1 MIDSDDPFLVTS
13 QLGIKSVLRA
23 LVVQKTL
30 VHLRLEQHGQA
41 IITTLLDVDAD
52 LNRVVIDAAANPDF
66 NARLLRAPR
75 LHFDARVDQ
84 ISVQFHTGQ
93 ATQCLFEQRDAFSLP
108 YPDAL
113 RRLQRRENFRID
125 IPVSTPLFCEIP
137 IKGGKNVV
145 LPVKDISA
153 GGVALLDR
161 NEDFPLTEGALLKQC
176 TFELDGVGTVTLNLR
191 IRRVSNQ
198 VLGDWTFTRIIA
210 CEFVYPA
217 QGDAIMI
224 QNYIGRLE
232 RMLNARRRGFD

>member
-41 IITTLLDVDAD
+41 IITTLLDVDSEQD
-52 LNRVVIDAAANPDF
+52 RVVIDAAASPAF
-66 NARLLRAPR
+66 NERLIRAPK

-84 ISVQFHTGQ
+84 IRVQFHTGQ
-93 ATQCLFEQRDAFSLP
+93 ATQCLFDQRAAFSLP
-108 YPDAL
+108 SPNAL
-113 RRLQRRENFRID
+113 RRLQRRDHFRID
-125 IPVSTPLFCEIP
+125 IPVSTPLFCELP
-137 IKGGKNVV
+137 LKSGKNIV

-161 NEDFPLTEGALLKQC
+161 NEEFTQTEGAVLKQC
-176 TFELDGVGTVTLNLR
+176 TFQLDDIGTVALNLR
-191 IRRVSNQ
+191 VRRISNQ
-198 VLGDWTFTRIIA
+198 VLGDWSLTRVVA

-232 RMLNARRRGFD
+232 RALNARRRGFD